1 MSTLKFSEQD
11 PGILCCNCKSGILRA
26 DTAAIC
32 HPSFVDDV
40 VVGIDC
46 TKCGKLMWTCQI
58 CYKSWTNKQTNSRHV
73 NSDKHLRRLA
83 EHQVGSE
90 GQDWAFSDDHGDN
103 VLDEISPPE
112 PPTEGDGGNNE
123 QTNCKL
129 DWITSISHPLGPPAL
144 TLESIIQ
151 NGSFPPNSSSP
162 QFYFFE
168 SQNPGQGAKY
178 LTAKPFDI
186 PPESVTDREAEFH
199 LRMTKFLTRL
209 TKNEQE
215 ELAFFMLHVYNARE
229 KNLTIFNKTRP
240 PTSTQDFNDFYM
252 GGKKAVAKHLP
263 TPVVIKTED

>member
-46 TKCGKLMWTCQI
+46 PKCGKLMWTCQI

-112 PPTEGDGGNNE
+112 PPTEGDGGNNI
-123 QTNCKL
+123 QTNSKC
-129 DWITSISHPLGPPAL
+129 DWLTSISQPLGDPAL
-144 TLESIIQ
+144 TLEAIMQS
-151 NGSFPPNSSSP
+151 GSFPPSSKSP
-162 QFYFFE
+162 EFYFFE

-178 LTAKPFDI
+178 LTAKPFDVS
-186 PPESVTDREAEFH
+186 PADVTNEEAEFH

-209 TKNEQE
+209 TKTEQE
-215 ELAFFMLHVYNARE
+215 ELAYFMLHVYNARD
-229 KNLTIFNKTRP
+229 KTLNIFQTTRP
-240 PTSTQDFNDFYM
+240 PTSTEDFNDFYL
-252 GGKKAVAKHLP
+252 GGQEISHQASAHP
-263 TPVVIKTED
+263 CCNEN